1 VVAALAWRKAAAQ
14 RAGLTASLER
24 LRYEWTQHAGLPNVS
39 GSLLFRSERDDE
51 VFVELFRR
59 VLTGTLDATS
69 RKGAETIGPQAQAC
83 QEVEFY
89 HGNML
94 GDRAWWRVAET
105 PDGQIAGFGIPSRNT
120 EFPVVGYLGVQPE
133 HRGHRYAVE
142 ILAKITRI
150 LVAEAEATAIRA
162 DADLQ
167 NQPMV
172 VAFERAG
179 YRNSARRLVFSAR

>member
-1 VVAALAWRKAAAQ
+1 VAGRRNARWPN
-14 RAGLTASLER
+14 SR
-24 LRYEWTQHAGLPNVS
+24 LRDSFPEH
-39 GSLLFRSERDDE
+39 R
-51 VFVELFRR
+51 
-59 VLTGTLDATS
+59 
-69 RKGAETIGPQAQAC
+69 I
-83 QEVEFY
+83 
-89 HGNML
+89 
-94 GDRAWWRVAET
+94 
-105 PDGQIAGFGIPSRNT
+105 
-120 EFPVVGYLGVQPE
+120 PVVGYLGVQPE
-133 HRGHRYAVE
+133 HRGHRYAVV